1 MHSGWKFVAVAALGG
16 GLLGLTGCAKL
27 EARND
32 LNKGVQAF
40 KSAQFEAAEAD
51 FKEAIRLDPTFINA
65 KLYLATAYQS
75 QFVPGADSP
84 DNMRLGQQAVQ
95 VYEEVLK
102 QDPKNVNA
110 VAGLAHLYF
119 DMKKMDQARTWNL
132 KQIALEPK
140 NPTPHYFIG
149 VIDWT
154 RTFKAN
160 EDLRKQLGI
169 AKASD
174 PLIGTRP
181 TRKNIEACRQLAQTS
196 MPEIEDGISQLKQA
210 MQLRKHYANAMTYV
224 NLLYRQKA
232 DMECGNKSARKA
244 DLAMADQWVTKSL
257 TARKLAAAE
266 AAKAASGGFHEDST
280 SN

>member
-16 GLLGLTGCAKL
+16 GLLGLSGCAKL

-95 VYEEVLK
+95 VYQDVLR

-119 DMKKMDQARTWNL
+119 NMKDMDQARTWNL
-132 KQIALEPK
+132 KQIALEPQ

-169 AKASD
+169 LKASD
-174 PLIGTRP
+174 PLIGAPP

-232 DMECGNKSARKA
+232 DMECGDMAARKT
-244 DLAMADQWVTKSL
+244 DLAKADEWVAKSL

-266 AAKAASGGFHEDST
+266 AAKAASGGIHES

>member
-16 GLLGLTGCAKL
+16 GLLGLSGCAKL

-95 VYEEVLK
+95 VYQDVLR

-119 DMKKMDQARTWNL
+119 NMKDMDQARTWNL
-132 KQIALEPK
+132 KQIALEPQ

-169 AKASD
+169 LKASD
-174 PLIGTRP
+174 PLIGAPP

-232 DMECGNKSARKA
+232 DMECGDMAARKA
-244 DLAMADQWVTKSL
+244 DLAKADEWVAKSL

-266 AAKAASGGFHEDST
+266 AAKAASGGIHES